1 MSSIL
6 ITGASGFIG
15 RHLVAALRVAGHE
28 VVRIDRRAG
37 DVAEESTWSAYPA
50 TDVVVHLAGRSSVPD
65 SWADA
70 AAFMKTNLLGTVGAL
85 NYCKHHRARLV
96 FLSSY
101 MYGNPSALPIRET
114 APVVANNPYALSK
127 KLAEETCRFYSERC
141 GVDVVILRV
150 FNVYGPGQADTFV
163 VPYVVRQ
170 VRKGQAIRV
179 KDLEPRRD
187 YVYVTDVVEA
197 IVKAVESP
205 QRFTV
210 LNIGSGVSYSVAE
223 LIQTIQD
230 ANESNLPVHSAG
242 ERRND
247 EIMNTVADISAA
259 KQQLN
264 WAPRWTLA
272 QGVRQMLAAADTCNS
287 GRRI

>member
-1 MSSIL
+1 MSRVL

-15 RHLVAALRVAGHE
+15 GHLVVALREAGHD
-28 VVRIDRRAG
+28 VIPVDRRAG
-37 DVAEESTWSAYPA
+37 DVAEESTWSTYPA
-50 TDVVVHLAGRSSVPD
+50 AEVLVHLAGRSSVPE
-65 SWADA
+65 SWADS

-85 NYCKHHRARLV
+85 NYCKRHRARLV

-101 MYGNPSALPIRET
+101 MYGNPSALPIPET

-127 KLAEETCRFYSERC
+127 KLAEETCQFYSERS

-170 VRKGQAIRV
+170 VREGQAIRV

-187 YVYVTDVVEA
+187 YIYVTDVVEA
-197 IVKAVESP
+197 IMKAVESP
-205 QRFTV
+205 HGFTV

-230 ANESNLPVHSAG
+230 ANESNLPVHSAA

-247 EIMNTVADISAA
+247 EILDTVADISAA
-259 KQQLN
+259 KLQFG
-264 WAPRWTLA
+264 WFPRWTLA
-272 QGVRQMLAAADTCNS
+272 QGVQQMLAATSTTENNLTD
-287 GRRI
+287 